1 MKRLAI
7 GILAHVDSG
16 KTTLSEGMLYRSGE
30 IRRLGRVDH
39 GDTFLDTHALERQR
53 GITIFSKQA
62 MLRLPELEI
71 TLLDTPGHVDFS
83 AEMERTLQVLDYAI
97 LVISGTDGVQSHT
110 ETLWKLLK
118 RYSIPTFLFINKM
131 DLSGTDRHALLTELK
146 ERLSSAIVDFSAGE
160 KDDAF
165 YEQAALCEESL
176 LEEFLENGT
185 VENASICRAIIR
197 RKLFPCWF
205 GSARKLE
212 GVDEFLAGL
221 EQYTE
226 APRYPES
233 FGAQVFKI
241 AVDEQGARLTYLK
254 VTGGVLKVRTQLS
267 YRNQA
272 GETVSEKIS
281 QIRIYSGH
289 KFQTVD
295 CAEAGSICAV
305 TGLSQT
311 QCGTGI
317 GVAGGAMQPV
327 LEPVLTYRLIPPA
340 EVDAVMA
347 LEKLRIL
354 EEEDPQ
360 LHIIWNSR
368 LGEIHV
374 QLMGAVQLEI
384 LSRLIAERFG
394 MEVQFGKGSIAYKE
408 TIAAPV
414 EGVGHY
420 EPLRHYAEVHLR
432 MEPLPRGS
440 GLQFCTDCREEI
452 LDKNWQRLVLTHL
465 QEKTHLGVLAG
476 APITDMRITVVSG
489 KAHLKHTEGGDFR
502 QATYRGVRQGL
513 RMAESVLLEPW
524 FSFRLE
530 VPSEQ
535 VGRAMSDLQ
544 RMDAVFTSPELQG
557 DMSVLTGRAPVSAM
571 QDYAGEVTAYTQ
583 GRGRLSCMPDGYD
596 RCHCTEEV
604 LAEIGYDPD
613 HDTENPADSVFC
625 SHGAGFLVKWDEVPL
640 HMHLPYQKDIQEE
653 SEEDFAVPVSRGY
666 SGYGGSL
673 AEDKELMAIFE
684 RTYGKIRRDERSAL
698 HTQREVAAEVQKAV
712 PQKLG
717 KEYLLVD
724 GYNIIFAWDALKKLA
739 EENLEAARHR
749 LIEILENYQGIRRCE
764 LIVVFDAYR
773 VKGNP
778 GSSEQAGNIH
788 VVYTKEAETA
798 DTYIERVTHE
808 LSRDYRVRVA
818 TSDRLEQIIILGNG
832 AYRMSAS
839 EFYEEIRQTDREIQ
853 EFIQNE
859 ALRAKQIGAGGI
871 RYAGISENQKHD
883 A

>member
-1 MKRLAI
+1 MKRLVA

-16 KTTLSEGMLYRSGE
+16 KTTLSEGILYRSGE

-110 ETLWKLLK
+110 ETLWKLLE
-118 RYSIPTFLFINKM
+118 RYHIPTFLFINKM
-131 DLSGTDRHALLTELK
+131 DLSGTDRDVLLLELK
-146 ERLSSAIVDFSAGE
+146 ERLSSACVDFS
-160 KDDAF
+160 DDVDELF

-176 LEEFLENGT
+176 LEEFLETGEIA
-185 VENASICRAIIR
+185 VDGIR
-197 RKLFPCWF
+197 RAVADRKIFPCYF

-212 GVDEFLAGL
+212 GVDEFLSGM
-221 EQYTE
+221 EKYTE
-226 APRYPES
+226 MPQYPEE
-233 FGAQVFKI
+233 FGARIFKI
-241 AVDEQGARLTYLK
+241 ATDEQGSRLTYLK
-254 VTGGVLKVRTQLS
+254 ITGGRLRVRSQLS
-267 YRNQA
+267 YQNPD
-272 GETVSEKIS
+272 GETVTEKVS

-289 KFQTVD
+289 KFQAIDT
-295 CAEAGSICAV
+295 AEAGCVCAV

-311 QCGTGI
+311 QCGLGI
-317 GVAGGAMQPV
+317 GIASGAVQPV
-327 LEPVLTYRLIPPA
+327 LEPVMTYRLIPPP
-340 EVDAVMA
+340 EVDAATA
-347 LEKLRIL
+347 LEKLRFL

-360 LHIIWNSR
+360 LHVIWNSR
-368 LGEIHV
+368 LGEIHI

-384 LSRLIAERFG
+384 LSRLIAERFQ

-420 EPLRHYAEVHLR
+420 EPLRHYAEVHIL

-465 QEKTHLGVLAG
+465 QEKVHPGVLCG
-476 APITDMRITVVSG
+476 APITDMRMTVVSG

-502 QATYRGVRQGL
+502 QATYRAVRQGL
-513 RMAESVLLEPW
+513 RMAESILLEPW
-524 FSFRLE
+524 YAFRLE

-544 RMDAVFTSPELQG
+544 RMDAQFSPPELQG
-557 DMSVLTGRAPVSAM
+557 TMSVLTGRAAVSEM
-571 QDYAGEVTAYTQ
+571 QEYAAEVTAYTQ

-596 RCHCTEEV
+596 RCHHTEEV
-604 LAEIGYDPD
+604 LAEVGYDCD

-625 SHGAGFLVKWDEVPL
+625 AHGAGYLVKWDEVPL
-640 HMHLPYQKDIQEE
+640 HMHLPYQKDIKTEPE
-653 SEEDFAVPVSRGY
+653 AVSAPVSRGY

-698 HTQREVAAEVQKAV
+698 HTQRESTPASVPVS

-724 GYNIIFAWDALKKLA
+724 GYNIIFAWDELKKLS
-739 EENLEAARHR
+739 EENLESARHR
-749 LIEILENYQGIRRCE
+749 LIEMMQNYQGVRRCE

-778 GSSEQAGNIH
+778 GSSEQVGKIH

-798 DTYIERVTHE
+798 DTYIERATHE
-808 LSRDYRVRVA
+808 LGKDYRVRVA

-839 EFYEEIRQTDREIQ
+839 EFYEEIRQTNREIQ
-853 EFIQNE
+853 EYIETE
-859 ALRAKQIGAGGI
+859 ALRGAHIGAGGMK
-871 RYAGISENQKHD
+871 YAGLSEVEKNV
-883 A
+883 

>member
-30 IRRLGRVDH
+30 IRRLGRVDQ

-110 ETLWKLLK
+110 ETLWKLLE
-118 RYSIPTFLFINKM
+118 RYHIPTFLFINKM
-131 DLSGTDRHALLTELK
+131 DLSGTDRDALLLELK
-146 ERLSSAIVDFSAGE
+146 ERLSRDCVDFS
-160 KDDAF
+160 DDTNDLF
-165 YEQAALCEESL
+165 YEQAALCEEAL
-176 LEEFLENGT
+176 LEEFLETG
-185 VENASICRAIIR
+185 EIAEDGIR
-197 RKLFPCWF
+197 RAVADRKIFPCYF

-212 GVDEFLAGL
+212 GVDEFLSGIGH
-221 EQYTE
+221 YTE
-226 APRYPES
+226 NPQYPEE
-233 FGAQVFKI
+233 FGARIFKI
-241 AVDEQGARLTYLK
+241 ATDEQGSRLTYLK
-254 VTGGVLKVRTQLS
+254 ITGGKLRVRSQLN
-267 YRNQA
+267 YQNPD
-272 GETVSEKIS
+272 GETVTEKVS

-289 KFQTVD
+289 KFQAIDT
-295 CAEAGSICAV
+295 AEAGCVCAV

-311 QCGTGI
+311 QCGLGI
-317 GVAGGAMQPV
+317 GMAGGAVQPV
-327 LEPVLTYRLIPPA
+327 LEPVMTYRLIPPPD
-340 EVDAVMA
+340 VDAATA
-347 LEKLRIL
+347 LEKLRFL

-360 LHIIWNSR
+360 LHVIWNSR
-368 LGEIHV
+368 LSEIHI

-384 LSRLIAERFG
+384 LSRLIAERFQ
-394 MEVQFGKGSIAYKE
+394 MEVQFDKGSIAYKE

-420 EPLRHYAEVHLR
+420 EPLRHYAEVHIL

-465 QEKTHLGVLAG
+465 QEKVHPGVLCG
-476 APITDMRITVVSG
+476 APITDMRLTVVSG

-502 QATYRGVRQGL
+502 QATYRAVRQGL
-513 RMAESVLLEPW
+513 RMAESILLEPW
-524 FSFRLE
+524 YAFRLE

-544 RMDAVFTSPELQG
+544 RMDAQFSPPELQG
-557 DMSVLTGRAPVSAM
+557 TMSVLTGRAAVSEM
-571 QDYAGEVTAYTQ
+571 QEYAAEVTAYTQ

-596 RCHCTEEV
+596 RCHHTETV
-604 LAEIGYDPD
+604 LAEIGYNCDR
-613 HDTENPADSVFC
+613 DTENPADSVFC
-625 SHGAGFLVKWDEVPL
+625 AHGAGYLVRWDEVPL
-640 HMHLPYQKDIQEE
+640 HMHLPYQKDIKTEPE
-653 SEEDFAVPVSRGY
+653 AVSAPVSRGY

-698 HTQREVAAEVQKAV
+698 HTQKERTPASVPVS

-724 GYNIIFAWDALKKLA
+724 GYNIIFAWDELKKLS
-739 EENLEAARHR
+739 EENLESARHR
-749 LIEILENYQGIRRCE
+749 LIEMMQNYQGVRRCE
-764 LIVVFDAYR
+764 LIIVFDAYR

-778 GSSEQAGNIH
+778 GSSEQIGKIH

-798 DTYIERVTHE
+798 DTYIERATHE
-808 LSRDYRVRVA
+808 LGKDYRVRVA

-839 EFYEEIRQTDREIQ
+839 EFYEEIRQTNREIQ
-853 EFIQNE
+853 EYIETE
-859 ALRAKQIGAGGI
+859 ALRGAHIGAGGMKH
-871 RYAGISENQKHD
+871 AGLSEAEKNV
-883 A
+883 

>member
-1 MKRLAI
+1 MKRLVA

-110 ETLWKLLK
+110 ETLWKLLE
-118 RYSIPTFLFINKM
+118 RYHIPTFLFINKM
-131 DLSGTDRHALLTELK
+131 DLSGTDRDALLLELK
-146 ERLSSAIVDFSAGE
+146 ERLSRDCVDFS
-160 KDDAF
+160 DDTNDLF
-165 YEQAALCEESL
+165 YEQAALCEEAL
-176 LEEFLENGT
+176 LEEFLETG
-185 VENASICRAIIR
+185 EIAEDGIR
-197 RKLFPCWF
+197 RAVADRKIFPCYF

-212 GVDEFLAGL
+212 GVDEFLSGIGH
-221 EQYTE
+221 YTE
-226 APRYPES
+226 NPQYPEE
-233 FGAQVFKI
+233 FGARIFKI
-241 AVDEQGARLTYLK
+241 ATDEQGSRLTYLK
-254 VTGGVLKVRTQLS
+254 ITGGKLRVRSQLN
-267 YRNQA
+267 YQNPD
-272 GETVSEKIS
+272 GETVTEKVS

-289 KFQTVD
+289 KFQAIDT
-295 CAEAGSICAV
+295 AEAGCVCAV

-311 QCGTGI
+311 QCGLGI
-317 GVAGGAMQPV
+317 GMAGGAVQPV
-327 LEPVLTYRLIPPA
+327 LEPVMTYRLIPPPD
-340 EVDAVMA
+340 VDAATA
-347 LEKLRIL
+347 LEKLRFL

-360 LHIIWNSR
+360 LHVIWNSR
-368 LGEIHV
+368 LSEIHI

-384 LSRLIAERFG
+384 LSRLIAERFQ
-394 MEVQFGKGSIAYKE
+394 MEVQFDKGSIAYKE

-420 EPLRHYAEVHLR
+420 EPLRHYAEVHIL

-465 QEKTHLGVLAG
+465 QEKVHPGVLCG
-476 APITDMRITVVSG
+476 APITDMRLTVVSG

-502 QATYRGVRQGL
+502 QATYRAVRQGL
-513 RMAESVLLEPW
+513 RMAESILLEPW
-524 FSFRLE
+524 YAFRLE

-544 RMDAVFTSPELQG
+544 RMDAQFSPPELQG
-557 DMSVLTGRAPVSAM
+557 TMSVLTGQAAVSEM
-571 QDYAGEVTAYTQ
+571 QEYAAEVTAYTQ

-596 RCHCTEEV
+596 RCHHTETV
-604 LAEIGYDPD
+604 LAEIGYNCDR
-613 HDTENPADSVFC
+613 DTENPADSVFC
-625 SHGAGFLVKWDEVPL
+625 AHGAGYLVRWDEVPL
-640 HMHLPYQKDIQEE
+640 HMHLPYQKDIKTEPE
-653 SEEDFAVPVSRGY
+653 AVSAPVSRGY

-698 HTQREVAAEVQKAV
+698 HTQKERTPASVPVS

-724 GYNIIFAWDALKKLA
+724 GYNIIFAWDELKKLS
-739 EENLEAARHR
+739 EENLESARHR
-749 LIEILENYQGIRRCE
+749 LIEMMQNYQGVRRCE
-764 LIVVFDAYR
+764 LIIVFDAYR

-778 GSSEQAGNIH
+778 GSSEQIGKIH

-798 DTYIERVTHE
+798 DTYIERATHE
-808 LSRDYRVRVA
+808 LGKDYRVRVA

-839 EFYEEIRQTDREIQ
+839 EFYEEIRQTNREIQ
-853 EFIQNE
+853 EYIETE
-859 ALRAKQIGAGGI
+859 ALRGAHIGAGGMKH
-871 RYAGISENQKHD
+871 AGLSEAEKNV
-883 A
+883 

>member
-1 MKRLAI
+1 MKRLVA

-110 ETLWKLLK
+110 ETLWKLLE
-118 RYSIPTFLFINKM
+118 RYHIPTFLFINKM
-131 DLSGTDRHALLTELK
+131 DLSGTDRDALLLELK
-146 ERLSSAIVDFSAGE
+146 ERLSRDCVDFS
-160 KDDAF
+160 DDTNDLF
-165 YEQAALCEESL
+165 YEQAALCEEAL
-176 LEEFLENGT
+176 LEEFLETG
-185 VENASICRAIIR
+185 EIAEDGIR
-197 RKLFPCWF
+197 RAVADRKIFPCYF

-212 GVDEFLAGL
+212 GVDEFLSGIGH
-221 EQYTE
+221 YTE
-226 APRYPES
+226 NPQYPEE
-233 FGAQVFKI
+233 FGARIFKI
-241 AVDEQGARLTYLK
+241 ATDEQGSRLTYLK
-254 VTGGVLKVRTQLS
+254 ITGGKLRVRSQLN
-267 YRNQA
+267 YQNPD
-272 GETVSEKIS
+272 GETVTEKVS

-289 KFQTVD
+289 KFQAIDT
-295 CAEAGSICAV
+295 AEAGCVCAV

-311 QCGTGI
+311 QCGLGI
-317 GVAGGAMQPV
+317 GMAGGAVQPV
-327 LEPVLTYRLIPPA
+327 LEPVMTYRLIPPPD
-340 EVDAVMA
+340 VDAATA
-347 LEKLRIL
+347 LEKLRFL

-360 LHIIWNSR
+360 LHVIWNSR
-368 LGEIHV
+368 LSEIHI

-384 LSRLIAERFG
+384 LSRLIAERFQ
-394 MEVQFGKGSIAYKE
+394 MEVQFDKGSIAYKE

-420 EPLRHYAEVHLR
+420 EPLRHYAEVHIL

-465 QEKTHLGVLAG
+465 QEKVHPGVLCG
-476 APITDMRITVVSG
+476 APITDMRLTVVSG

-502 QATYRGVRQGL
+502 QATYRAVRQGL
-513 RMAESVLLEPW
+513 RMAESILLEPW
-524 FSFRLE
+524 YAFRLE

-544 RMDAVFTSPELQG
+544 RMDAQFSPPELQG
-557 DMSVLTGRAPVSAM
+557 TMSVLTGRAAVSEM
-571 QDYAGEVTAYTQ
+571 QEYAAEVTAYTQ

-596 RCHCTEEV
+596 RCHHTETV
-604 LAEIGYDPD
+604 LAEIGYNCDR
-613 HDTENPADSVFC
+613 DTENPADSVFC
-625 SHGAGFLVKWDEVPL
+625 AHGAGYLVRWDEVPL
-640 HMHLPYQKDIQEE
+640 HMHLPYQKDIKTEPE
-653 SEEDFAVPVSRGY
+653 AVSAPVSRGY

-698 HTQREVAAEVQKAV
+698 HTQKERTPASVPVS

-724 GYNIIFAWDALKKLA
+724 GYNIIFAWDELKKLS
-739 EENLEAARHR
+739 EENLESARHR
-749 LIEILENYQGIRRCE
+749 LIEMMQNYQGVRRCE
-764 LIVVFDAYR
+764 LIIVFDAYR

-778 GSSEQAGNIH
+778 GSSEQIGKIH

-798 DTYIERVTHE
+798 DTYIERATHE
-808 LSRDYRVRVA
+808 LGKDYRVRVA

-839 EFYEEIRQTDREIQ
+839 EFYEEIRQTNREIQ
-853 EFIQNE
+853 EYIETE
-859 ALRAKQIGAGGI
+859 ALRGAHIGAGGMKH
-871 RYAGISENQKHD
+871 AGLSEAEKNV
-883 A
+883 